1 MSQEKTGKQ
10 ILLVATDPGLRRQL
24 KRSLGEDQLVIA
36 RDPSRLGDPAE
47 LVDAAP
53 AVVVLDGSRGD
64 DDLRRI
70 EAVHGL
76 PAGEAI
82 VLLSVAAD
90 EDLLSQAIVRLRPRQ
105 VVIHP
110 APAPALRFAI
120 RAAIPGSAARD
131 QQRPA
136 RALLG
141 VSMAIRSLIKQ
152 IAQVA
157 PSRANVLVLGET
169 GTGKELVARAL
180 HEQSDRAHRSFVAI
194 NCGAL
199 AESLLEAELF
209 GFEKGAFTG
218 ATADK
223 RGLFHEADGGTLFL
237 DEIGETSPALQVKL
251 LRAIEA
257 REIRPIGSTKTQQ
270 VDVRIVSSTNRD
282 LEEAME
288 QETFRQD
295 LYYRLNTVTLQV
307 PPLRRRRVD
316 ISFLAQHF
324 AEELGEEYAQ
334 RITLSEDFLEAV
346 SQRDF
351 PGNVREL
358 RNTVERAIALASPGE
373 PVTIE
378 ELGADASGRP
388 AYLAMGTLRDR
399 VTQVELQAIREALE
413 RFDGNRT
420 KAAEILGLSRPGL
433 RNKMKR
439 LHLD

>member
-1 MSQEKTGKQ
+1 MSEEKSGSP

-24 KRSLGEDQLVIA
+24 SRSLAEDQPVIA
-36 RDPSRLGDPAE
+36 RDPRRLGDVAE

-53 AVVVLDGSRGD
+53 AVVVLDGRAD
-64 DDLRRI
+64 DDLARI
-70 EAVHGL
+70 EVVRGL
-76 PAGEAI
+76 PSGAGI
-82 VLLSVAAD
+82 VLLSVDAD
-90 EDLLSQAIVRLRPRQ
+90 EDLLSRAIGRLQPRQ

-110 APAPALRFAI
+110 SPAAALRFAI
-120 RAAIPGSAARD
+120 QAANSRSSARD
-131 QQRPA
+131 QHRPA

-141 VSMAIRSLIKQ
+141 VSSAIRSVIQQ
-152 IAQVA
+152 IRRAA

-180 HEQSDRAHRSFVAI
+180 HEQSDRARRSFVAI

-218 ATADK
+218 ATMDK
-223 RGLFHEADGGTLFL
+223 RGLFREADGGTLFL

-251 LRAIEA
+251 LRAIDA
-257 REIRPIGSTKTQQ
+257 GEIRPIGSTKTQR
-270 VDVRIVSSTNRD
+270 VDVRIVSATNRD
-282 LEEAME
+282 LEEAIE

-316 ISFLAQHF
+316 IPFLAQHF
-324 AEELGEEYAQ
+324 AEELGEEYAR
-334 RITLSEDFLEAV
+334 RITLSDDFLEAV

-358 RNTVERAIALASPGE
+358 RNTVERAIALANPGE

-378 ELGADASGRP
+378 ELGADTNGRP
-388 AYLAMGTLRDR
+388 AYFAMGTLCDR

-420 KAAEILGLSRPGL
+420 KAAEVLGLSRPGL
-433 RNKMKR
+433 RGKMKR
-439 LHLD
+439 LGLE

>member
-1 MSQEKTGKQ
+1 MSEEKTGKP
-10 ILLVATDPGLRRQL
+10 ILLVATDPGLRQQL
-24 KRSLGEDQLVIA
+24 KRSLGEDLRVIA

-53 AVVVLDGSRGD
+53 ALVVLDGSRGD
-64 DDLRRI
+64 DDLGRI
-70 EAVHGL
+70 AAVRGL
-76 PAGEAI
+76 SSGGAI
-82 VLLSVAAD
+82 VLLSVGAD
-90 EDLLSQAIVRLRPRQ
+90 EDLLSRAIGRLQPRQ

-120 RAAIPGSAARD
+120 QAATPASSARD

-141 VSMAIRSLIKQ
+141 VSLAIRSVIKQ

-180 HEQSDRAHRSFVAI
+180 HEQSDRAHRPFVAI

-199 AESLLEAELF
+199 PDSLLEAELF

-218 ATADK
+218 ATAAK
-223 RGLFHEADGGTLFL
+223 RGLFREADGGTLFL
-237 DEIGETSPALQVKL
+237 DEIGDTSPALQVKL

-257 REIRPIGSTKTQQ
+257 GEIRAIGSTKTQQ
-270 VDVRIVSSTNRD
+270 VDVRIVSATNLD
-282 LEEAME
+282 LEEAIE
-288 QETFRQD
+288 QRTFRQD
-295 LYYRLNTVTLQV
+295 LYYRLNSVILQV
-307 PPLRRRRVD
+307 PPLRRRRLD
-316 ISFLAQHF
+316 IPFLAQHF
-324 AEELGEEYAQ
+324 AEELGEEYAR

-378 ELGADASGRP
+378 ELGADTNGRP
-388 AYLAMGTLRDR
+388 AYFAMGTLCDR

-433 RNKMKR
+433 RKKMKR
-439 LHLD
+439 FGLE